1 MTGRYAMVTPYYKE
15 GEALLRRCIDSV
27 RAQSVPCD
35 HLMIADGFPQ
45 AWIDDAPVRHLKL
58 DRAHADYGNTP
69 RGLGALLAAAEE
81 YDGIGLLDA
90 DNWIDRDHVEVCL
103 AAAASCEGGAAF
115 CDYVIARRRLCRP
128 DETVMPIR
136 QDPGLVDTNCFFFL
150 RGAFAVLS
158 RWATMPKPMAPLCDR
173 VFLGMLRQQPLRHAS
188 TAKVTVNYHCLW
200 ESCYRI
206 LGEEPPAGAKPNI
219 DADMI
224 DAWLGT
230 LSARERE
237 IAYRLAGLSAIP
249 RATAEQVFASSRN
262 ALCSCGSGK
271 RFKNCHGAL
280 T

>member
-1 MTGRYAMVTPYYKE
+1 
-15 GEALLRRCIDSV
+15 
-27 RAQSVPCD
+27 
-35 HLMIADGFPQ
+35 
-45 AWIDDAPVRHLKL
+45 
-58 DRAHADYGNTP
+58 
-69 RGLGALLAAAEE
+69 
-81 YDGIGLLDA
+81 
-90 DNWIDRDHVEVCL
+90 
-103 AAAASCEGGAAF
+103 
-115 CDYVIARRRLCRP
+115 
-128 DETVMPIR
+128 MPIR

-219 DADMI
+219 DADTI